1 MDIVTKTYKNA
12 AKVQPYGNVT
22 AEFEVSSKDMFL
34 MPNEKPLH
42 EASNL
47 AVSFRSN
54 MNLQSG
60 AHPLNPVA
68 KPGRFLVMQLQI
80 LNDYHYSFL

>member
-12 AKVQPYGNVT
+12 VKVQPYGNVT
-22 AEFEVSSKDMFL
+22 AEFDVSSKDLFL
-34 MPNEKPLH
+34 MPNEKPFH

-47 AVSFRSN
+47 AVSIRSN
-54 MNLQSG
+54 MNLQG
-60 AHPLNPVA
+60 GTQPLSPVA